1 MPIKRFNLVYDTE
14 FISQLKKI
22 EQKYHLVIRTTI
34 EQQLIIEPEVETRNR
49 KPLTRVSNFGAR
61 WELRFGDDNE
71 FRIFYSVYPD
81 QAKVHILAIGVKIR
95 ERLYIGGKEVK
106 L

>member
-1 MPIKRFNLVYDTE
+1 MIDKQFNLIYDTE
-14 FISQLKKI
+14 FIGQLKEI
-22 EQKYHLVIRTTI
+22 ERKYHLLIRKAI
-34 EQQLIIEPEVETRNR
+34 EQQLIYEPEVETRYR
-49 KPLTRVSNFGAR
+49 KPLTRASNFGAR

-81 QAKVHILAIGVKIR
+81 QSKVHILAIGIKIR
-95 ERLYIGGKEVK
+95 EHLYIGGKEVK